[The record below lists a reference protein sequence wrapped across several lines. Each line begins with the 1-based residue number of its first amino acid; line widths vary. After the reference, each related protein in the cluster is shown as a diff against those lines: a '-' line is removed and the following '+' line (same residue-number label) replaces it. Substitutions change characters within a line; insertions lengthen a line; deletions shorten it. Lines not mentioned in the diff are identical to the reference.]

1 MAYSQIWTNSTPA
14 HPLAVT
20 VSPTAGRVLV
30 MYVITDA
37 ADGNTFTFPTGF
49 STPVTGQSTFDNTDL
64 AVAYKVATG
73 SETSLSVS
81 NTNLRSMIGAVVE
94 FSGINT
100 TTPLDVAI
108 AMASSSSAGTTIDA
122 SLTPVTSG
130 VDLLSIVD
138 ADTTGSNPTFSW
150 ATTVGTTGAW
160 TQRADQTDSSF
171 FNVGCA
177 TATQTTAGAI
187 TVRGTSSISSG
198 LVHALVALRP
208 TGGGGIAKTAAD
220 TNTPTDSSAAITTR
234 VAAAADTATP
244 ADSVTAITNRVAA
257 AADTATPT
265 DSAVSATQRIAAAA
279 DTNTPTDSS
288 VAATAFAAS
297 AADTNTPTDSS
308 VATATLVAV
317 AADTATP
324 TDSAASE
331 TQRITA
337 AIDTA
342 TPTDSAVSET
352 QRIAT
357 AADTNTPSDSAVA
370 TIAAAGVATAA
381 DTNTPTD
388 SAVAVSSL
396 VAAASDTSA
405 PTDSATAIGSLA
417 ASATDVFS
425 ATDSAASRTD
435 RVSVAADSNAPS
447 DSAVASVL
455 DAGSVAADSLT
466 LSDSAAALLDAR
478 ATAADSLL
486 FTDRAVAARPAG
498 PGGGRAW
505 LRAWLQEQ
513 YGKDFERYAKERRE
527 RELRAIVARTA
538 VVPAATQRQQEA
550 EARGPKPAP
559 MQDRRREL
567 FALIKTAASK
577 PRTTEVALPPMPEVP
592 QIQRLGPAVA
602 AQRAPDLAPD
612 EEAMILEVARLLK
625 L

>member
-1 MAYSQIWTNSTPA
+1 MATVVQNSGKLQADNVSGTQNYTVPSNWTAGNLGVILFGGYNDRPSSATINGGSAALDVEQPASANSGSAVYSRPN
-14 HPLAVT
+14 LAGGNNTFSIT
-20 VSPTAGRVLV
+20 VSAGDYITLGAVEASGVATTSHVRDVNNATSGTTAAPAIATDTTPQVGDFLACVVVPQDGQGTPQNYTAPTGYTGLWTETDFVAHEAGQGSYFVVTSAGAQTSTWGASSSIHNMVVAVYAVASAGRTVVAADTNTPTDSAVSLTNRISTASDTQTPTDSGTSFTNRISTASDTQTPTDSAVAASVLV
-30 MYVITDA
+30 A
-37 ADGNTFTFPTGF
+37 AASD
-49 STPVTGQSTFDNTDL
+49 
-64 AVAYKVATG
+64 
-73 SETSLSVS
+73 
-81 NTNLRSMIGAVVE
+81 
-94 FSGINT
+94 T
-100 TTPLDVAI
+100 TTP
-108 AMASSSSAGTTIDA
+108 
-122 SLTPVTSG
+122 
-130 VDLLSIVD
+130 
-138 ADTTGSNPTFSW
+138 
-150 ATTVGTTGAW
+150 
-160 TQRADQTDSSF
+160 TDSA
-171 FNVGCA
+171 V
-177 TATQTTAGAI
+177 AG
-187 TVRGTSSISSG
+187 S
-198 LVHALVALRP
+198 ALPA
-208 TGGGGIAKTAAD
+208 TAAD
-220 TNTPTDSSAAITTR
+220 TNTPTDS
-234 VAAAADTATP
+234 AAAT
-244 ADSVTAITNRVAA
+244 
-257 AADTATPT
+257 
-265 DSAVSATQRIAAAA
+265 
-279 DTNTPTDSS
+279 SS
-288 VAATAFAAS
+288 
-297 AADTNTPTDSS
+297 
-308 VATATLVAV
+308 LVAV
-317 AADTATP
+317 AA
-324 TDSAASE
+324 
-331 TQRITA
+331 
-337 AIDTA
+337 DTA

-352 QRIAT
+352 QRIAA

-388 SAVAVSSL
+388 SAAAVSSL
-396 VAAASDTSA
+396 VAAASDTNA
-405 PTDSATAIGSLA
+405 PTDSATAVGSLA